1 MRPWSFLYTCRSMTY
16 LAARLAIWPQL
27 QRPMRSIIVQL
38 LFLLATV
45 VANGVKARI
54 ETCSG

>member
-1 MRPWSFLYTCRSMTY
+1 MTY

>member
-1 MRPWSFLYTCRSMTY
+1 
-16 LAARLAIWPQL
+16 
-27 QRPMRSIIVQL
+27 MRSIIVQL
-38 LFLLATV
+38 LFLLVTV